1 MLYESTYN
9 QYFLEHSWGP
19 WKKHLYISRDGES
32 GKYTYKYPKEYYD
45 RYKSDKLSK
54 IKSGFVEGNK
64 TDSRWMKNL
73 RRESY
78 KDIQGKSGE
87 ELRRDAEADS
97 YEDEYYDSTL
107 DKVINNS
114 VKAAVNA
121 LNFGADMKNKAEGY
135 LNRFANAVAD
145 AWNGAKSSDRTRV
158 QAGKKFVSDL
168 WDYTKNTV
176 TAKKISSSIQNLVK
190 GAGELVKKT
199 WDDTKKKAKN
209 AKRAVTETARSA
221 KTGIVNTIK
230 GAKARS
236 QGAVPA

>member
-1 MLYESTYN
+1 M
-9 QYFLEHSWGP
+9 
-19 WKKHLYISRDGES
+19 YISRDGES

-45 RYKSDKLSK
+45 RYKSDKLAK

-97 YEDEYYDSTL
+97 YEDEYYDSTI

-145 AWNGAKSSDRTRV
+145 AWNGAKSPDRTRV

-176 TAKKISSSIQNLVK
+176 TAKKVSSSIQNLVK

-199 WDDTKKKAKN
+199 WDDVKNSKTVKKAERTVDR
-209 AKRAVTETARSA
+209 AKETVANTARSIA
-221 KTGIVNTIK
+221 DNLSPKRK
-230 GAKARS
+230 AGAR
-236 QGAVPA
+236 